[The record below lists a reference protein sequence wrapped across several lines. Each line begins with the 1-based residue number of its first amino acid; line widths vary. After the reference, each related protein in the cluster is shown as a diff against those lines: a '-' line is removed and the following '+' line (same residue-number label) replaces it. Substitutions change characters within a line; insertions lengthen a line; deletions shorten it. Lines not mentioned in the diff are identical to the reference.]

1 MRREHYLPPFR
12 HTIEEE
18 EIAEVVDTL
27 KSDWVTTG
35 PKTKDFEERFKK
47 YLGCRHAVAVN
58 SCTAALHLSLAA
70 CGISHKDEV
79 ITSPFT
85 FAATAEV
92 IIHRGATPKFAD
104 IERETFN
111 IDPVQIVEK
120 ISERTRAIIPV
131 HYAGHPCEMDEI
143 KEIAEDHD
151 LVVIEDA
158 AHALGASYKKK
169 KIGTIGD
176 STCFSFYAT
185 KNITTGEGGML
196 ATDKDEIAEKA
207 SILSL
212 HGISKDA
219 WKRYSSEGAW
229 AYEILFAGYK
239 YNMSDMQAAIGIH
252 QLRKIERM
260 QNRRAEIARKYNKA
274 LADIPEIVTP
284 TTKRHVVH
292 AWHLYPILI
301 NPDLLTVDR
310 NEFVERLR
318 SENIGTSVHFKPLHL
333 HPYYRTR
340 YAFSGGEFPN
350 SEEIFSREVS
360 LPLYPRMTDQD
371 VMDVVEAIERIADD
385 CAA

>member
-12 HTIEEE
+12 HTIEED

-70 CGISHKDEV
+70 CGIGHKDEV

-85 FAATAEV
+85 FAATSEV
-92 IIHRGATPKFAD
+92 IIHRGAIPKFAD

-111 IDPVQIVEK
+111 IDPAQVVEK

-151 LVVIEDA
+151 LVIIEDA

-185 KNITTGEGGML
+185 KNITTSEGGML
-196 ATDKDEIAEKA
+196 ATDNDDIAEKA
-207 SILSL
+207 NILSL

-219 WKRYSSEGAW
+219 WKRYSSEGSW
-229 AYEILFAGYK
+229 DYEILFAGYK
-239 YNMSDMQAAIGIH
+239 YNMSDVQAAIGLH
-252 QLRKIERM
+252 QLRKIRWM
-260 QNRRAEIARKYNKA
+260 QDRRAEIARKYNKA
-274 LADIPEIVTP
+274 LGGIPEIVTP
-284 TTKRHVVH
+284 TTRRHVVH
-292 AWHLYPILI
+292 AWHLYPILV
-301 NPDLLTVDR
+301 NLDLLTLDR
-310 NEFVERLR
+310 NEFIERLR

-350 SEEIFSREVS
+350 SEEIFSREIS

-371 VMDVVEAIERIADD
+371 VMDVIEAVERIVDD
-385 CAA
+385 CAV